1 MDNIVKLI
9 NHVSLACAKSRGF
22 GMRKN
27 AKKKSPSRMKFRV
40 EVMLDGV

>member
-9 NHVSLACAKSRGF
+9 NHVNLACAKSRGF

-27 AKKKSPSRMKFRV
+27 AKKISSRMKFRV
-40 EVMLDGV
+40 EVMLDGI